1 MQYSVSCVKY
11 DRHGYKPRKR
21 VLLMTDKVSRNSLN
35 IIMEDL
41 ICFFFQECYLL
52 EPGSFKVKEH
62 FEYSRMHALSL
73 SNLGD
78 GIIVIR
84 LPVDAEDSKV
94 REEEKFIIGFPLSLS
109 LSLPNRVISFWI
121 LMFMSLKQ
129 LLKLP
134 ILPIKRRKYNLR
146 HQEGTASD

>member
-1 MQYSVSCVKY
+1 
-11 DRHGYKPRKR
+11 
-21 VLLMTDKVSRNSLN
+21 
-35 IIMEDL
+35 
-41 ICFFFQECYLL
+41 
-52 EPGSFKVKEH
+52 
-62 FEYSRMHALSL
+62 MHALSL

-109 LSLPNRVISFWI
+109 LPNRVISFWI

-146 HQEGTASD
+146 HQEGRTYIQPVTDNIILTDIAL

>member
-41 ICFFFQECYLL
+41 IWFFFQECYLL

-109 LSLPNRVISFWI
+109 LSLFLI
-121 LMFMSLKQ
+121 
-129 LLKLP
+129 
-134 ILPIKRRKYNLR
+134 
-146 HQEGTASD
+146 G